1 MAWSYSPKEFI
12 KMYRKFMQWEWYTD
26 TNTKSLFIHCLLK
39 ANWKSG
45 SWQGIHFDAGELIT
59 SLPSLSEETGLTVR
73 QVRTSLNRLISTGEL
88 TSRMTDKV
96 TGKKL
101 TKNRIITINNWGTYQ
116 GSDSQLD
123 SQNDSQLDRQATGKR
138 QASDSRYKNI
148 KNNKNIKKE
157 KENKEKEPAAPS
169 SSGSDGDG
177 IDLWN
182 MSEAEYEEMKRR
194 VENGDIRI

>member
-12 KMYRKFMQWEWYTD
+12 KMYRKFMKWEWYTD

-45 SWQGIHFDAGELIT
+45 TWQGTHFDAGEFIT

-88 TSRMTDKV
+88 TSRTTDNV

-101 TKNRIITINNWGTYQ
+101 TRNRIITINNWCSYQ
-116 GSDSQLD
+116 GSDR
-123 SQNDSQLDRQATGKR
+123 QNDRQPDRQPDRQATGKR

-157 KENKEKEPAAPS
+157 KEEPAALS
-169 SSGSDGDG
+169 SSGNDEEG
-177 IDLWN
+177 IDLFN
-182 MSEAEYEEMKRR
+182 MSDEEYEEMKRKI
-194 VENGDIRI
+194 ENGDIRI

>member
-12 KMYRKFMQWEWYTD
+12 KVYRKFMQWEWYTD
-26 TNTKSLFIHCLLK
+26 INVKTLFIHCLLK
-39 ANWKSG
+39 ANWKPG
-45 SWQGIHFDAGELIT
+45 SWHGINYDTGEFIT

-88 TSRMTDKV
+88 TSRMTDNV

-101 TKNRIITINNWGTYQ
+101 TKNRIITINNWNSYQ
-116 GSDSQLD
+116 GSDSQ
-123 SQNDSQLDRQATGKR
+123 NDRQVTANLTGKR
-138 QASDSRYKNI
+138 QASDRQVTADIRNKEYKNY
-148 KNNKNIKKE
+148 KKE

-169 SSGSDGDG
+169 SSGGDEEG

-182 MSEAEYEEMKRR
+182 MSEEEYAEMQRR

>member
-1 MAWSYSPKEFI
+1 
-12 KMYRKFMQWEWYTD
+12 MQWEWYTD
-26 TNTKSLFIHCLLK
+26 VNVKTLFIHCLLK

-45 SWQGIHFDAGELIT
+45 SWHGINYDSGEFIT

-88 TSRMTDKV
+88 TSRTTDKV

-101 TKNRIITINNWGTYQ
+101 TKNRIITVNNWDSYQ
-116 GSDSQLD
+116 GSGR
-123 SQNDSQLDRQATGKR
+123 QNDSQPDSQPDSQATGKR

-157 KENKEKEPAAPS
+157 KEKPAALS
-169 SSGSDGDG
+169 SSGNDEEG
-177 IDLWN
+177 IDLFN
-182 MSEAEYEEMKRR
+182 MSDEEYEEMKRKI
-194 VENGDIRI
+194 ENGDIRI

>member
-12 KMYRKFMQWEWYTD
+12 KMYRKFMKWEWYTD

-45 SWQGIHFDAGELIT
+45 TWQGIHFDAGELIT

-88 TSRMTDKV
+88 TSRTTDKV

-101 TKNRIITINNWGTYQ
+101 TKNRIITINNWGSYQ
-116 GSDSQLD
+116 GIDRQND
-123 SQNDSQLDRQATGKR
+123 RQNDSQTDRQATGKR

-157 KENKEKEPAAPS
+157 KEEPAAPS
-169 SSGSDGDG
+169 SSTSQDNENG

-182 MSEAEYEEMKRR
+182 DEAAWEEAIR
-194 VENGDIRI
+194 NGHI

>member
-12 KMYRKFMQWEWYTD
+12 KVYRKFMQWEWYTD
-26 TNTKSLFIHCLLK
+26 VNVKTLFIHCLLK

-45 SWQGIHFDAGELIT
+45 SWHGINYDSGEFIT

-73 QVRTSLNRLISTGEL
+73 QVRTSLNRLISTGEM
-88 TSRMTDKV
+88 TSRTTDKV

-101 TKNRIITINNWGTYQ
+101 TKNRIITVNNWDSYQ
-116 GSDSQLD
+116 GSGR
-123 SQNDSQLDRQATGKR
+123 QNDSQPDRQPDRQATGKR

-157 KENKEKEPAAPS
+157 KEKPAAPS
-169 SSGSDGDG
+169 SPDNEDEG

-182 MSEAEYEEMKRR
+182 MSEEEYAEMQRR